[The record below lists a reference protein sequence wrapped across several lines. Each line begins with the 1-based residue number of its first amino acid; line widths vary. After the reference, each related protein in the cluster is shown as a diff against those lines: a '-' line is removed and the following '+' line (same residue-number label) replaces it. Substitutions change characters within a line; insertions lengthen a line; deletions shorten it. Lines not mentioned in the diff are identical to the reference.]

1 MSPDEKAALSKDLR
15 LLDLLLV
22 IDPKHWG
29 GGCCRWW
36 LLLYNVDPMDNQY
49 TTSST
54 SLLGVG
60 DEKKVVNIHV
70 DPNKCR
76 SLDKAHQFVTKS

>member
-1 MSPDEKAALSKDLR
+1 
-15 LLDLLLV
+15 
-22 IDPKHWG
+22 
-29 GGCCRWW
+29 
-36 LLLYNVDPMDNQY
+36 LYNVDPMDNQY